1 MSEVQDQTQGCS
13 SFKRPAREK
22 VNPSTKSKKRK
33 RLSVSLQDKSRRV
46 NIGMAFN
53 RWRALKAT
61 KGLNSD
67 AEVALC
73 LLDVMKRLPSTS
85 ASTGTDGRIKISQS
99 EVQALVK
106 QEVRSAVRK
115 HEARLQSL
123 IETFQ
128 QLDNGLNCEKSIQ
141 NLEARIN
148 RVSKKAEAA
157 ISYVTK
163 TQMKCPPPCSVNDD
177 IISIDS
183 EDESTETTSQNEK
196 SRDSAARTGEVLKMM
211 KTTKKALKEVHGFY
225 EALTTATE
233 DFKKNIP
240 PVFTSHN
247 GLECKE
253 SMKNQLKKSTRN
265 AELKQEQ
272 PPPVCSRSRSHEY
285 KKTIKKEPEESAG
298 SEDLQKYHPPVHA
311 PNDSPGWSGFV
322 KVIKEEPE
330 DPQTR
335 ENNNE
340 KFEEPEAKKMKVEYV
355 PSHTDGD
362 TVQRGLSFPRLPD
375 PTFPSVLS
383 MEAAS
388 YSIPPKLE
396 VQLALIKN
404 PISLSVLWK
413 LAEEVPS
420 PPPMDSY
427 TIFLTMEKTKGSGI
441 FPDWKV
447 LGEVK
452 AIELPMCVLIRKHK
466 PGHKV
471 CAVVVGKDV
480 FGRYGPYSAVATAAI
495 PE

>member
-1 MSEVQDQTQGCS
+1 
-13 SFKRPAREK
+13 
-22 VNPSTKSKKRK
+22 
-33 RLSVSLQDKSRRV
+33 
-46 NIGMAFN
+46 
-53 RWRALKAT
+53 
-61 KGLNSD
+61 
-67 AEVALC
+67 
-73 LLDVMKRLPSTS
+73 MKRLPSTS
-85 ASTGTDGRIKISQS
+85 ASTGAGGQIQFSQS

-106 QEVRSAVRK
+106 QEVRSAVQK
-115 HEARLQSL
+115 NEARLQCL

-128 QLDNGLNCEKSIQ
+128 QLDNGLNYGKSIQ

-163 TQMKCPPPCSVNDD
+163 TQMQRPPPCSVNED

-183 EDESTETTSQNEK
+183 EDESTETTSQNKK
-196 SRDSAARTGEVLKMM
+196 SRDSAARTGDVMKMM
-211 KTTKKALKEVHGFY
+211 KTTKKALKKVHGFY
-225 EALTTATE
+225 EALTDATE
-233 DFKKNIP
+233 DSEKKFP
-240 PVFTSHN
+240 PVFNSHN
-247 GLECKE
+247 RVECKG
-253 SMKNQLKKSTRN
+253 STKNKPKKSICN
-265 AELKQEQ
+265 AAIKAELNQEQ
-272 PPPVCSRSRSHEY
+272 PPQVCSPSGSPEH
-285 KKTIKKEPEESAG
+285 KKTIKKEPEESAL
-298 SEDLQKYHPPVHA
+298 SEAFTPAFAELQKHHPPVHA
-311 PNDSPGWSGFV
+311 PKGSSEWKGLV

-330 DPQTR
+330 DSHTR
-335 ENNNE
+335 ENNNKE
-340 KFEEPEAKKMKVEYV
+340 FEEPEAKKVKVEPV
-355 PSHTDGD
+355 SPDLTKSPSHTDRD
-362 TVQRGLSFPRLPD
+362 TVQRGNSFPRLPD

-388 YSIPPKLE
+388 YSIPQKLE

-404 PISLSVLWK
+404 PTSLSVLWK
-413 LAEEVPS
+413 LAEEVAS